1 MNHNLNS
8 DNKKDRTSV
17 PTWEELIQS
26 IEQAAL
32 HPSDTQWNIYRYLN
46 ANMENVD
53 SQVARTLLA
62 SYMKIPSERPSLI
75 HSMMLSAALKMS
87 TKFTDFVLPQFLK
100 LWGYPQN
107 LRDDDVKESVSKDG
121 KRYLSLKERTER
133 QLQSY
138 FLHHPDKRPAAEMS
152 FIRHAIAVKYFKGDK
167 ERRTHSIVK
176 LVGTDG
182 EEYVAVPQLFPCK
195 PWEIQDNVFDLL
207 IGYTK
212 DGIAKVREVV
222 ECSKPLTEIFPV
234 ITGFVE
240 YIDEAHGHYH
250 VYDQGSRHFVA
261 QKPKI
266 QVRVGDFVTF
276 VPVIPKED
284 KFKSAV
290 IVSVSPRSTAIHD
303 FGLRRVNVRFVDK
316 DKGYASWELLKEE
329 GESSVIPIKE
339 TGVDSPSFVSG
350 FISQSVME
358 KFCLPLP
365 SVGDILNIIV
375 FLKRGS
381 DKQKRPYVVYYEKVL
396 SV

>member
-222 ECSKPLTEIFPV
+222 TCTRPMTEIFPV
-234 ITGFVE
+234 IMGFVE

-250 VYDQGSRHFVA
+250 VYNQGSRHFVA
-261 QKPKI
+261 QKPRM
-266 QVRVGDFVTF
+266 QERVGDFVSF

-284 KFKSAV
+284 KFKSAS
-290 IVSVSPRSTAIHD
+290 IVSIPPRQTAIAD
-303 FGLRRVNVRFVDK
+303 FGLRRAKVKFVDNE
-316 DKGYASWELLKEE
+316 KGYAAWELVKMD
-329 GESSVIPIKE
+329 GESEIIPIKE
-339 TGVDSPSFVSG
+339 IGVESPSYLNG
-350 FISQSVME
+350 YISKNVME
-358 KFCLPLP
+358 KYGQTLP
-365 SVGDILNIIV
+365 SVGEELNIVV

-381 DKQKRPYVVYYEKVL
+381 DKQKRPYVVYYEKVSL
-396 SV
+396 T